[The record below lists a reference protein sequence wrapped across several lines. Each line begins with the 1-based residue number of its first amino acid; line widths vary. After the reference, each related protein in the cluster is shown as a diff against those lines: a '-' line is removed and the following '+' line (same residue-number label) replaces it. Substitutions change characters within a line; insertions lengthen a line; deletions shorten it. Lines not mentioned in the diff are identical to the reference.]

1 MSWIGEVDEIKQDAE
16 DHDVYYVVLR
26 VLYTARDL
34 SLGVQYTEHAAG
46 DAAALTGKKQ
56 LIRSNAMVRC
66 YSTDILEVIHVARM
80 TLDAANFPFV
90 DPTQFWLR
98 EDIAVNTANEKPL
111 SDEPVAIQVSRRFC
125 HGDCAKQGLYLPE
138 RETARFCPE
147 CAHWFHSECLGTPLG
162 TVQGL
167 RSGDNGFKL
176 PSWITWPGPQC
187 NPALVDH
194 TTVGEAVSM
203 ITLPI
208 ERGNNDGTLPG
219 SPQWAVSLE
228 SFLISLRNDLVAGR
242 YAFSFAEPSWSN
254 HLEDRLA
261 GCVVPPG
268 DDDTLTAAMSYLNVA
283 TNNPLSER
291 KVYLCPFD
299 DTHYI

>member
-1 MSWIGEVDEIKQDAE
+1 M
-16 DHDVYYVVLR
+16 
-26 VLYTARDL
+26 
-34 SLGVQYTEHAAG
+34 G
-46 DAAALTGKKQ
+46 DAAALTGNKQ
-56 LIRSNAMVRC
+56 LIRSNVKVRC
-66 YSTDILEVIHVARM
+66 YSTDVLEVIHVARM

-98 EDIAVNTANEKPL
+98 EDITVNTPNEEPL
-111 SDEPVAIQVSRRFC
+111 SDEPVAIQVSPPHPAQGDAQLHRSTQVSRRFC
-125 HGDCAKQGLYLPE
+125 HGECAKQGLYLPE

-147 CAHWFHSECLGTPLG
+147 CEHWFHTRCLGAPLG

-167 RSGDNGFKL
+167 RSGDKGSKL
-176 PSWITWPGPQC
+176 PSWITWRGPQC
-187 NPALVDH
+187 NPVLVDH
-194 TTVGEAVSM
+194 ITVGEAVSM

-228 SFLISLRNDLVAGR
+228 SFLIPLRNDLLAGR
-242 YAFSFAEPSWSN
+242 YVFSFAEPSWSN

-268 DDDTLTAAMSYLNVA
+268 DDDALTAAISYLNVA
-283 TNNPLSER
+283 MNNPWSER

-299 DTHYI
+299 DTHCI